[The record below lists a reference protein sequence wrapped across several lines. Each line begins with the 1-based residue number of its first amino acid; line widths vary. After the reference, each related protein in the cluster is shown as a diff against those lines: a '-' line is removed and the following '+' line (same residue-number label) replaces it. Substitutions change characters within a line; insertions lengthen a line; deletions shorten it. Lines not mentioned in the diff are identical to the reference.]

1 MTLTQTMSNPWLA
14 DCELLQCVSCGGQ
27 LEPASDDALTCAA
40 CARHYLIRDGV
51 LETLQALEGNNKVA
65 ADFYNGPLWPR
76 FRFWEWCTFLV
87 NGGERRAR
95 RQIMKHLPNL
105 RARACSRWPSATD
118 RTCR

>member
-51 LETLQALEGNNKVA
+51 LAPNPSVA
-65 ADFYNGPLWPR
+65 CPR
-76 FRFWEWCTFLV
+76 FTRSSS
-87 NGGERRAR
+87 RA
-95 RQIMKHLPNL
+95 
-105 RARACSRWPSATD
+105 
-118 RTCR
+118 